1 MQVSVTG
8 AATGNVKGKA
18 NKIVAIKC
26 PDGLPANFLADYE
39 HAQRNQVNVAEI
51 PDFFLKRDTGIKLID
66 AGAFANGNLFGPV
79 LGDTQGCGTSWV
91 LACCHR
97 ASISSRVACS
107 SVLPCSRKRS
117 SIQLKRRRNFLL
129 VLRRADSGSTE
140 R

>member
-1 MQVSVTG
+1 MQVSMSG
-8 AATGNVKGKA
+8 AATGNGKGKA

-26 PDGLPANFLADYE
+26 PDSLTANFLADHE
-39 HAQRNQVNVAEI
+39 HAQRDQVKVTEI
-51 PDFFLKRDTGIKLID
+51 PDFLLECNAGIQFLD
-66 AGAFANGNLFGPV
+66 AGTFANGDLFRSLP
-79 LGDTQGCGTSWV
+79 GDAQGSATSRV

-117 SIQLKRRRNFLL
+117 SIQLKRRRNFLF